1 MTADTAVL
9 PDDVDAPRPRSFAW
23 LRRLFRFLAKPS
35 RRLTK
40 AEQREIDAEKVAR
53 AAARSEFQGLKMEA
67 NIYARVLSDKLLGL
81 GVCYE
86 RKKADG
92 TGLHRFKVVK
102 FQQAYVKPEAIYLQ
116 VDLRPGKAP
125 PGIGVKDLE
134 NKDILPDLAIA
145 VGHPVKVFHGAE
157 RGFWYIV
164 ERAQGIRG
172 IPKHV
177 KFDDVLAS
185 RPAQIDGLAL
195 PMGAGEDRR
204 VVWRSLKKM
213 QSLLIAG
220 STGAGKSNALNA
232 MLCTM
237 IKHNDPR
244 RLRLVLV
251 DLKGGVE
258 LSPYKHI
265 PHIQEVLG
273 PDENGQP
280 QKIVKRK
287 EDVLPALNWLI
298 REIDRRAALL
308 EAKEVRDI
316 GEYNQHWGPLPHVIV
331 IIDEYADVKTEPKL
345 GAQAEELLI
354 NVSNRG
360 RAAGVHVI
368 LCTQSPTSEVVSG
381 RVKNAM
387 PAKLVFAMANEHT
400 SQAVIG
406 TRRAHRL
413 TPVGRAIFAWQQ
425 SVVELQAPFIS
436 TDQVK
441 AMIAQAVAGKW
452 EEAPARAHDVDDA
465 EIYDWAL
472 SQEQGGY
479 LVANNIYAAFRGR
492 GMSQQYAEDF
502 CRRAEGQTVMVSSSS
517 YKVMPRSKA
526 HQGRRLLPVED
537 LPDPMPEPERLGAD
551 VGDVE
556 PEPVSVP
563 ALEVEAPPADP
574 TGPPTVEEVLAWALD
589 YNGGAL
595 QVGAVWEAFKP
606 RGLTNLAARA
616 LLAELDGQTFT
627 LGGRDYRVMPSATVP
642 RVGKRPRRLE
652 PLDDVRDDVRPDM
665 TVVLPPS
672 HHGDPAGLSL
682 GNTADVMM

>member
-1 MTADTAVL
+1 
-9 PDDVDAPRPRSFAW
+9 
-23 LRRLFRFLAKPS
+23 LRRLFRFLAHP
-35 RRLTK
+35 RRGLTR
-40 AEQREIDAEKVAR
+40 AEQREIDAEKVAK
-53 AAARSEFQGLKMEA
+53 AAARSEAAGLKMEA
-67 NIYARVLSDKLLGL
+67 AIFARVLSDKLLGL

-86 RKKADG
+86 KKKADG
-92 TGLHRFKVVK
+92 TGWGRFRVVK
-102 FQQAYVKPEAIYLQ
+102 FQQAYVKAEAIYLQ

-125 PGIGVKDLE
+125 PGIGVKDLN
-134 NKDILPDLAIA
+134 NKDILPDLEIA
-145 VGHPVKVFHGAE
+145 VGHPVKVYYSAE

-164 ERAQGIRG
+164 ERAAGIRG
-172 IPKHV
+172 IPRHV

-185 RPAQIDGLAL
+185 RPSQSDGLAL
-195 PMGAGEDRR
+195 AMGAGEDRR
-204 VVWRSLKKM
+204 VVWRSMKKM

-220 STGAGKSNALNA
+220 STGAGKSNVLNA
-232 MLCTM
+232 MLCTL
-237 IKHNDPR
+237 IKYNDPR

-258 LSPYKHI
+258 LSPYKAL

-273 PDENGQP
+273 PDEDGKP

-287 EDVLPALNWLI
+287 EDVLPALGWVI
-298 REIDRRAALL
+298 REVDRRAALL

-316 GEYNQHWGPLPHVIV
+316 GDYNQHWGPLPHIIV
-331 IIDEYADVKTEPKL
+331 VIDEYADVKTEPKL

-400 SQAVIG
+400 SQAVLG
-406 TRRAHRL
+406 NRRAHRL

-425 SVVELQAPFIS
+425 SIVELQAPFIS

-441 AMIAQAVAGKW
+441 AMIAQAIAGKW
-452 EEAPARAHDVDDA
+452 EEAPARKHDVDDA

-502 CRRAEGQTVMVSSSS
+502 CRLAEGKTVMVSSSS

-537 LPDPMPEPERLGAD
+537 LPDPEPPALIAD
-551 VGDVE
+551 AGSLEPD
-556 PEPVSVP
+556 PEPVTALEEIP
-563 ALEVEAPPADP
+563 ALEAVPPPDP
-574 TGPPTVEEVLAWALD
+574 AGPPTVEEVLAWALAN
-589 YNGGAL
+589 NGGGL
-595 QVGAVWEAFKP
+595 QVAAVWQAFKP
-606 RGLTNLAARA
+606 RGLSNLAARA
-616 LLAELDGQTFT
+616 LLAGLDGQTVT
-627 LGGRDYRVMPSATVP
+627 VEGRAYRVAPTEKVTGA
-642 RVGKRPRRLE
+642 GQLPRRLV
-652 PLDDVRDDVRPDM
+652 PLDGVRPGVIDGVRAEPAPSHQELPDDVSSRDFSG
-665 TVVLPPS
+665 V
-672 HHGDPAGLSL
+672 
-682 GNTADVMM
+682 TA